1 MVLKYLKIMKVSL
14 NKEQGG
20 RVIKWLNWGVKQA
33 KGKWQANKLSKV
45 ISKRK
50 KISKNWK
57 CQSTKVIFY
66 AFSLKFF
73 FSISSE

>member
-14 NKEQGG
+14 NKEQGGRQGG

-33 KGKWQANKLSKV
+33 KGKWQANKLSEV

-50 KISKNWK
+50 KNQRTGSVK
-57 CQSTKVIFY
+57 
-66 AFSLKFF
+66 ALK
-73 FSISSE
+73 